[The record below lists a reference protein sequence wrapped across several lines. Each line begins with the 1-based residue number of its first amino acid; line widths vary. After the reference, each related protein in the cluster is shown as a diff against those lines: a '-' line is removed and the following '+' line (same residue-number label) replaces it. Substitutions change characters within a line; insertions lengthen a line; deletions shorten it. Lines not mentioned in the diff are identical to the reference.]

1 MATVFRIEKQK
12 NYTVMSNHHL
22 KNPALSLKAKGLLS
36 QMLSLPDNWDY
47 SLKGLAKINKESID
61 AIRTAVWELEKA
73 GYIVRSQGH
82 GEHGKFSGIEY
93 IIYETPQLGE
103 KKTDSQEQG
112 AGADVKQEKDNSSA
126 QGTPESLD
134 TKGVSPWLENPT
146 SVENPEKTQSNG
158 SPRLGFPTSD
168 NPTSGNPTSEQ
179 LNINNNKY
187 INILNTHSINQQDKT
202 LSSEKPISSQ
212 EQLDGQTDF
221 THALEILE
229 NNPLGFEELL
239 ANCDF
244 DCLPEAAQPLMKS
257 VLKTM
262 YQSKELSIGGK
273 TVSQAMVRERLRL
286 LDGDILQSIYMDYL
300 SADTPDKPIKNRT
313 NYLISCIYNNS
324 VTEYAAQNAD
334 VSSIDGSTADIVRLI
349 NRGALNPLLYLQSD
363 NEAIRTA
370 AERRAVIEN
379 SG

>member
-82 GEHGKFSGIEY
+82 GDHDKFSGTEY

-103 KKTDSQEQG
+103 KKTNSQEQK
-112 AGADVKQEKDNSSA
+112 AGADVGRAEDKNLA
-126 QGTPESLD
+126 TESRKNLD
-134 TKGVSPWLENPT
+134 TQGVSPWLENPT
-146 SVENPEKTQSNG
+146 SVKNPEKAQSNG
-158 SPRLGFPTSD
+158 SPWLDFPTSD
-168 NPTSGNPTSEQ
+168 NPTSANPISEQ

-187 INILNTHSINQQDKT
+187 INILNTQSISQRDKGGT
-202 LSSEKPISSQ
+202 EKTISSQ

-244 DCLPEAAQPLMKS
+244 DCLPEPTQPLMKAA
-257 VLKTM
+257 LQKM
-262 YQSKELSIGGK
+262 YQSPKLQIGGE
-273 TVSQAMVRERLRL
+273 TVPQAIVRERL
-286 LDGDILQSIYMDYL
+286 
-300 SADTPDKPIKNRT
+300 N
-313 NYLISCIYNNS
+313 
-324 VTEYAAQNAD
+324 
-334 VSSIDGSTADIVRLI
+334 
-349 NRGALNPLLYLQSD
+349 
-363 NEAIRTA
+363 
-370 AERRAVIEN
+370 
-379 SG
+379 